1 MTKKRIRYSEL
12 AQAPPPP
19 AAPPTSP
26 AAAIAE
32 VPARRVSTPVDL
44 ARALAAARA
53 AEEAALRS
61 AEADA
66 LQVVPAQALPVISR
80 KTQAT
85 SSPLVELLMFDVGGE
100 RFAVEL
106 ELVEEVIDRPHIH
119 FVPEMPPAMVGV
131 VSVRNSFTPVY
142 SPEQALGLALASR
155 HAVLIFR
162 RGRLRAGILI
172 DDVHDAATF
181 DLRTLRDTAPTDA
194 SAAPVLGVLRS
205 GDALVTVID
214 AELLLQ
220 ACARP
225 TTLETA

>member
-1 MTKKRIRYSEL
+1 MKKKRIRYSEL
-12 AQAPPPP
+12 GQAPAAKAP
-19 AAPPTSP
+19 APPIAP
-26 AAAIAE
+26 PMAA
-32 VPARRVSTPVDL
+32 PARRVSTPVDL

-53 AEEAALRS
+53 AEEAAVQA
-61 AEADA
+61 AEAET
-66 LQVVPAQALPVISR
+66 LQAAPPVALPVGSR
-80 KTQAT
+80 RTQST
-85 SSPLVELLMFDVGGE
+85 PSPLVELLMFDVGGE

-142 SPEQALGLALASR
+142 SPEHALGLALASR

-181 DLRTLRDTAPTDA
+181 DLRTLRDTSPVD
-194 SAAPVLGVLRS
+194 SGAAPVLGVIRS

-214 AELLLQ
+214 AELLLRTCSG
-220 ACARP
+220 A